1 MKLADKPC
9 YPCVTRGI
17 DVKGYGIEIVHTGLT
32 FKERLVIA
40 LASNPAIVR
49 NPESTNPNY
58 PTSEVALKQAKAL
71 VIQADAIIAELE
83 KEK

>member
-1 MKLADKPC
+1 MKLANKPC

-40 LASNPAIVR
+40 LASNPAIF
-49 NPESTNPNY
+49 STPDGKPNTY
-58 PTSEVALKQAKAL
+58 SEKSVHENANYC
-71 VIQADAIIAELE
+71 INQADAIIAELE
-83 KEK
+83 KWK